1 MENSCQQT
9 ADKDIKGAVA
19 SVMPVGAT
27 YYIMIS
33 SGKNV
38 KEDSRNFG
46 CVSARSDM

>member
-27 YYIMIS
+27 YIMIS